1 MSALHYKFLDSQH
14 VDWVLRDGTAMIS
27 ALSYFR
33 KLEDTEGD
41 IGDPLEGATDF
52 TVRES
57 MIARE
62 GSPELDRLNAANIGL
77 GMFQQAFRV
86 SGGGTINFGAGSTF
100 RHVFQD
106 VFIYS
111 FSNGDLDVLT
121 EEMCLKAERPYDACL
136 RIKDAARFGM
146 ACFEHGTIKDLGC
159 SLAEKFE
166 HLLMGDVVYS
176 PRTIDVTEGAVI
188 PPDPFA
194 KAERFRPQ
202 SETRLGFVPRT
213 GATLPTDRLVIVFP
227 DPADHFE
234 LVFRDRAKP

>member
-1 MSALHYKFLDSQH
+1 
-14 VDWVLRDGTAMIS
+14 
-27 ALSYFR
+27 
-33 KLEDTEGD
+33 
-41 IGDPLEGATDF
+41 
-52 TVRES
+52 

-77 GMFQQAFRV
+77 GMFQQAFKV

-100 RHVFQD
+100 RHVFPD

-111 FSNGDLDVLT
+111 FSHGDLDVLT
-121 EEMCLKAERPYDACL
+121 EEMCLKAKRPYDACL

-146 ACFEHGTIKDLGC
+146 ACFEHHQG
-159 SLAEKFE
+159 
-166 HLLMGDVVYS
+166 
-176 PRTIDVTEGAVI
+176 PRLPARRKVRAPAYGQRRLQSIDVTEGAVI

-213 GATLPTDRLVIVFP
+213 GATLPTERLVIVFP